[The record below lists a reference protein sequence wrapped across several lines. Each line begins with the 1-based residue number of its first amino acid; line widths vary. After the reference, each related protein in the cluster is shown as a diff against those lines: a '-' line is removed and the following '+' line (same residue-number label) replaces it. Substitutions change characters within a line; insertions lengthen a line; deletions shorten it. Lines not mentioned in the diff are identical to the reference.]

1 MIELDQ
7 HEGSYLSICRHY
19 RAILSTPKVHDSV
32 ECRKEYLRY
41 AVLYLLL
48 SPYTN
53 EQSDLLHRMLEDK
66 TLEGIPKFK
75 SLLELF
81 KNQEIIQWRNLCS
94 SYEAELRSQ
103 PVFNVSEEGEKRWK
117 HLKDRVVEHVSVT
130 KYFSISGLKCP
141 KCFYARRNRFVL
153 QNIRI
158 MAKYYTKIHLKR
170 MSELLEL
177 PPKVSCYYDLK

>member
-1 MIELDQ
+1 MYYSRMIELDQ

-19 RAILSTPKVHDSV
+19 RAILSTPKVHENV

-53 EQSDLLHRMLEDK
+53 EQSDLLYRMLEDK
-66 TLEGIPKFK
+66 TLEGIPKYK

-94 SYEAELRSQ
+94 GYEAELRSQ
-103 PVFNVSEEGEKRWK
+103 PVFNASEEGEKRWK
-117 HLKDRVVEHVSVT
+117 HLKDRVVEHVSEA
-130 KYFSISGLKCP
+130 FLQLKIVAIFLCVAP
-141 KCFYARRNRFVL
+141 SEVKIIMVFVC
-153 QNIRI
+153 RI
-158 MAKYYTKIHLKR
+158 FA
-170 MSELLEL
+170 
-177 PPKVSCYYDLK
+177 